1 MIQAP
6 RLVLRRLRRYGAGI
20 LNHLGCP
27 MNLDIES
34 RGRRLARLWLLIAVT
49 YLLVGACF
57 GVYMGATQQF
67 TLVAV
72 HAHINLL
79 GWASMA
85 LAGLI
90 YDRFPQAGGSTLGV
104 VHFWMHN
111 LTLPVLMVLLGLFLS
126 GSAGLG
132 PVVGVVSVVMLLT
145 LVVFA
150 VNLYTNLK
158 PAA

>member
-1 MIQAP
+1 MS
-6 RLVLRRLRRYGAGI
+6 
-20 LNHLGCP
+20 
-27 MNLDIES
+27 LDIET
-34 RGRRLARLWLLIAVT
+34 RGRRMARLWILIAVT

-57 GVYMGATQQF
+57 GVYMGASHEF
-67 TLVAV
+67 TLAPV

-90 YDRFPQAGGSTLGV
+90 YDRFPQAGGSKLGM

-111 LTLPVLMVLLGLFLS
+111 TVLPVTMALLACFLLGNESLAPLTGIFS
-126 GSAGLG
+126 I
-132 PVVGVVSVVMLLT
+132 LLLVT

-150 VNLYTNLK
+150 ANLYLNLK
-158 PAA
+158 PAAG